1 MFSTDKAERATQIK
15 GMIHASALYIA
26 SLTCAAI
33 SAAKIEQRDHHVRES
48 WVKAMEA
55 RLVRDEL
62 ENCQRSEGVN
72 HYENCRW
79 LTEKY
84 LTMLK
89 DNKVCSLAAFRMR
102 ALC

>member
-15 GMIHASALYIA
+15 
-26 SLTCAAI
+26 
-33 SAAKIEQRDHHVRES
+33 AKIEQRDHHVRES

-89 DNKVCSLAAFRMR
+89 DNKVKGFKQVDVV
-102 ALC
+102 